1 MTSTPRLVYGEQMTN
16 AKPFTVSLC
25 IRPVAQHVTSGGHI
39 CIIVTACA
47 DYSGVVRRR
56 TL

>member
-1 MTSTPRLVYGEQMTN
+1 MTSTPRLVYGEPMTN

-25 IRPVAQHVTSGGHI
+25 IRPVAQRVTSGGHI